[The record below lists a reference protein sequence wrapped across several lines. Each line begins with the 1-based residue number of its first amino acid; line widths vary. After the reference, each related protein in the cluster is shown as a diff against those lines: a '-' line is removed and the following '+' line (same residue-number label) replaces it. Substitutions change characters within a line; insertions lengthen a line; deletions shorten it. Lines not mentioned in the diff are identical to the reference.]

1 MSQVDSRA
9 AGGRKD
15 AMTIRNWHQLAED
28 TTVLAPVVCPNSLMS
43 PIFRASSKEVRN
55 SGKMAA

>member
-1 MSQVDSRA
+1 
-9 AGGRKD
+9 
-15 AMTIRNWHQLAED
+15 MTIRNWHQLAED